1 MVGQVTLKCPSLH
14 RSPSQQ
20 GNPDPPIFS
29 PEFEKVKLWHN
40 DDQLC
45 KVTWILN
52 TFFSPKWEGPL
63 FYMRMRK
70 LLLSQEVDV
79 NGVRELNFCRV
90 DLLIF
95 WQVLA
100 RERWLCHWLW
110 YLPFSKYIDMEIP
123 TWAH

>member
-52 TFFSPKWEGPL
+52 TFFPL
-63 FYMRMRK
+63 SGKVLFSTEDEKTSTFTRSGCEW
-70 LLLSQEVDV
+70 SQ
-79 NGVRELNFCRV
+79 R
-90 DLLIF
+90 
-95 WQVLA
+95 A
-100 RERWLCHWLW
+100 
-110 YLPFSKYIDMEIP
+110 
-123 TWAH
+123 